1 MHSIDR
7 TLPEGKNKKSN
18 WINERRI
25 RWKNRDKIG
34 SDDKNAK
41 DTKKCLMKRKL
52 NLQDYKN
59 YLEAVQLENK
69 KHHLEKIQAD
79 SLKELVKKI
88 NKYEKATKI

>member
-1 MHSIDR
+1 MHGDIWHMCQFDFQVDG
-7 TLPEGKNKKSN
+7 EK
-18 WINERRI
+18 
-25 RWKNRDKIG
+25 
-34 SDDKNAK
+34 
-41 DTKKCLMKRKL
+41 MQKRKL